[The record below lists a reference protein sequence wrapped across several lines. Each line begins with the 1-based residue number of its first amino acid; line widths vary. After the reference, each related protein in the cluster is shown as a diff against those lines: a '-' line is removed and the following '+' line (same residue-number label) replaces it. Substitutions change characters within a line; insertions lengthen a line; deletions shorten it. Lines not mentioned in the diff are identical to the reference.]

1 MYIAINYFLIFL
13 YNHNQKLAY
22 IYNRFVH
29 MVKMRMELYERLTR
43 YGKYG
48 ETISDIL
55 DRVFMNTTLYWT
67 CRTQETRGIDQRKV
81 KFY

>member
-1 MYIAINYFLIFL
+1 
-13 YNHNQKLAY
+13 
-22 IYNRFVH
+22 
-29 MVKMRMELYERLTR
+29 MVKMIMELYERLTR

-67 CRTQETRGIDQRKV
+67 CRTQETRGIDQKKV

>member
-1 MYIAINYFLIFL
+1 MKAEVFLYIDITYFLIFL

-55 DRVFMNTTLYWT
+55 DRVFMNTTHLLN
-67 CRTQETRGIDQRKV
+67 R
-81 KFY
+81 